1 MNSGGFFDINGLLH
15 ESQQIEQVLTNPGF
29 WDNREK
35 AQQIVSRLSEI
46 KGIVGPYQKMTNE
59 MLDYLEY
66 FQMLKE
72 ENDEEHLLEFENEIV
87 NFEKELV
94 DNELKAKLNGKF
106 DPCNAIVSIN
116 AGAGGTESCDWVSML
131 LRMYQ
136 RWADIRGYK
145 TEMFDL
151 LPGEEAGIKNTTF
164 LIKGRNAFGF
174 MKAEIGVHRLVRIS
188 PFDSNSRRHTSFA
201 SVAVSAEL
209 DDDIKIDIKEEELKI
224 DTFRSSGAGGQH
236 VNTTDSAV
244 RITHI
249 PSNIIVTCQSERSQ
263 HKNKATALR
272 ILKAKLYEKIENDKK
287 AEQNKEYGEKQ
298 DIGWGSQIRSYV
310 FTPYQ
315 MVKDH
320 RTKTETGNVQAVMDG
335 EIDLFIDSFLKWKK

>member
-1 MNSGGFFDINGLLH
+1 MNSGGFFDIQALLH
-15 ESQQIEQVLTNPGF
+15 ESQQIEQELTNPGF

-35 AQQIVSRLSEI
+35 AQQRVSRLSEI
-46 KGIVGPYQKMTNE
+46 KGIVVPYQKMTNE
-59 MLDYLEY
+59 MLDYMEY

-72 ENDEEHLLEFENEIV
+72 ENDEEHLFEFENEIAL
-87 NFEKELV
+87 FEKELV
-94 DNELKAKLNGKF
+94 ENELKAKLNGKF

-209 DDDIKIDIKEEELKI
+209 DEDIKIDIKEEDLKI

-320 RTKTETGNVQAVMDG
+320 RTKAETGNVQAVMDG